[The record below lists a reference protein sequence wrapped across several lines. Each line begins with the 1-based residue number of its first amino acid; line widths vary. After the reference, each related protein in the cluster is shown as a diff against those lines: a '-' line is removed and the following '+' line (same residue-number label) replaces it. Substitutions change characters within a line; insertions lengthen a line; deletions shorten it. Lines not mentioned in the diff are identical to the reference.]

1 MAYNRELSYF
11 ASTLDVDDVSKRVG
25 ILADVKISG
34 VATADF
40 YYGDGRYLTNI
51 IASFV
56 PTGPNKSLQLNDDG
70 RPAGAPNFF
79 YDLTSNNVGIGIS
92 TPTSSLNVSGSSLF
106 VGVST
111 FRGGPVIIGSG
122 SSTGTPSQTLQ
133 VVGKSYFTDNI
144 GIAVTNPIG
153 KVVIGGE
160 TDQFPRALQVLS
172 TTHLTSKR
180 AAFALGG
187 TANDQNN
194 PDWEFRLDTSGNGT
208 RDLGFY
214 ARTPNIYPLRFAANG
229 TAIFENYPVLIGA
242 GNSLGNPILKLQ
254 VAGGAYILNN
264 VGINNPNPTS
274 KLSVIGD
281 VSVTGIITS
290 NNYDAL
296 TSYNVGSIPVITQ
309 TRGLS
314 NITSGVIAGINSNGL
329 YVGAGVTTLNFV
341 GAGASVR
348 HNTDENTIEVVL
360 RDNGVFGKRVEDA
373 QDLFGWF
380 PRTSEIRSNITI
392 STENA
397 GISSS
402 YVTFNNYSLVISNT
416 FSLTIDS
423 GKTMIINP
431 LGLN

>member
-56 PTGPNKSLQLNDDG
+56 PTGPDKSLQLNNNG

-92 TPTSSLNVSGSSLF
+92 TPTSSLNVSGNSLF

-111 FRGGPVIIGSG
+111 FVGGP
-122 SSTGTPSQTLQ
+122 TQTLQ
-133 VVGKSYFTDNI
+133 VIGKSYFTDNI
-144 GIAVTNPIG
+144 GIAVTNPIS

-160 TDQFPRALQVLS
+160 TNQFPRALQVLS

-194 PDWEFRLDTSGNGT
+194 PDWEFRLDTLGNGT

-242 GNSLGNPILKLQ
+242 ATSLGNPIFKLQ
-254 VAGGAYILNN
+254 IAGGAYILDN

-274 KLSVIGD
+274 KLNVGGD

-296 TSYNVGSIPVITQ
+296 TSYSVGSVPVITQ

-329 YVGAGVTTLNFV
+329 YVGAGVTTLNFI

-348 HNTDENTIEVVL
+348 NNIDENTIEVVL
-360 RDNGVFGKRVEDA
+360 RDNEILGKYVEDA

-380 PRTSEIRSNITI
+380 PYGYEMRSNITI
-392 STENA
+392 STANA
-397 GISSS
+397 GITSS
-402 YVTFNNYSLVISNT
+402 YVTFNNYSLIISNS
-416 FSLTIDS
+416 FSLTIES
-423 GKTMIINP
+423 EKTVIINP
-431 LGLN
+431 LNLTPPI